1 MISTLI
7 EFGLKKQHYNISTP
21 SNFLTHTQK
30 YAGFFC
36 VSNKTVK
43 KGVDSASVNSINVLI
58 DPIKFKFVTLLL
70 FFCF

>member
-1 MISTLI
+1 M
-7 EFGLKKQHYNISTP
+7 Q
-21 SNFLTHTQK
+21 
-30 YAGFFC
+30 AFF

-58 DPIKFKFVTLLL
+58 DPIKFKFVTFLL